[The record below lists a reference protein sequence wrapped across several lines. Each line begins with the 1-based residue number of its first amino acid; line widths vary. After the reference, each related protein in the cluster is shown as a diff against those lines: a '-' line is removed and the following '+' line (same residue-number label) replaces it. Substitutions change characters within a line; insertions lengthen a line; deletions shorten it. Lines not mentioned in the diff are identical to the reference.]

1 MNLADMRINVRR
13 DLKDEDSSAYRW
25 TNDEIDRAIA
35 RAVREFSLYVPCE
48 MMSALAT
55 VSGSIAL
62 DIATLTDRITVDRL
76 EFPISNEPRTFTRFE
91 VYQDTLTFL
100 ETEGDGTNC
109 NVYWTKVH
117 TLDATTSTIPT
128 RYEDLVALGAS
139 AYAALAQS
147 QYSTNRANYGGDNV
161 DRDYLTWG
169 EARLREF
176 RTGCKGAPKK
186 LKMNKLIAE
195 DY

>member
-1 MNLADMRINVRR
+1 
-13 DLKDEDSSAYRW
+13 
-25 TNDEIDRAIA
+25 
-35 RAVREFSLYVPCE
+35 
-48 MMSALAT
+48 MSALAT

-62 DIATLTDRITVDRL
+62 DIATLTDRITVDRI
-76 EFPISNEPRTFTRFE
+76 EFPISNEPHTFTRFE
-91 VYQDTLTFL
+91 VYLNTLTFL

-128 RYEDLVALGAS
+128 RHEDLVALGAS

-147 QYSTNRANYGGDNV
+147 QYATNRANYGGDNV
-161 DRDYLTWG
+161 DRDYKTWG

-176 RTGCKGAPKK
+176 LAGCKGATKK
-186 LKMNKLIAE
+186 LQVNKLIAE